1 MCFRLAFMMLTQ
13 RGDRPGGPREQAQAP
28 TESASDRILAEE
40 GSWDQVTTGPGR
52 FGSTRFLVG
61 RRELGHLHGESLL
74 DLPLPP
80 ARKRELLE
88 QGLVEQH
95 RYTPEKSGWVS
106 LRISEDADVE
116 TAIELLREQH
126 ARAIQRQSRAA

>member
-1 MCFRLAFMMLTQ
+1 MTA
-13 RGDRPGGPREQAQAP
+13 
-28 TESASDRILAEE
+28 ASIHDQIVSEVA
-40 GSWDQVTTGPGR
+40 SWEDVTTGPGR

-61 RRELGHLHGESLL
+61 RRELGHLHGDQLL

-88 QGLVEQH
+88 QRCVEQH

-106 LRISEDADVE
+106 LRISEEADVE

-126 ARAIQRQSRAA
+126 GRATKRQSSAA

>member
-1 MCFRLAFMMLTQ
+1 MTV
-13 RGDRPGGPREQAQAP
+13 
-28 TESASDRILAEE
+28 ASIHDQIVSQVA
-40 GSWDQVTTGPGR
+40 SWEDVTTGPGR

-61 RRELGHLHGESLL
+61 RRELGHLHGDSLL

-80 ARKRELLE
+80 TRKKELLE
-88 QGLVEQH
+88 QSRVEQH

-106 LRISEDADVE
+106 LRISDETDVE

-126 ARAIQRQSRAA
+126 GRAMQRQSSATA

>member
-1 MCFRLAFMMLTQ
+1 MSSTIHARIA
-13 RGDRPGGPREQAQAP
+13 
-28 TESASDRILAEE
+28 TEAS
-40 GSWDQVTTGPGR
+40 SWDEVTTGPGR

-61 RRELGHLHGESLL
+61 RRELGHLHGETVL

-80 ARKRELLE
+80 ARKRELIA
-88 QGLVEQH
+88 QGRVEQH

-126 ARAIQRQSRAA
+126 ERAMRR